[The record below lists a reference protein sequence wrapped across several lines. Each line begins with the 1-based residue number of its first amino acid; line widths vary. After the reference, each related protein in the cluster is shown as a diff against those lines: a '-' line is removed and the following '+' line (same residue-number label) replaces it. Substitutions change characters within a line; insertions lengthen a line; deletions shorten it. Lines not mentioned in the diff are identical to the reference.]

1 MGVQKSIPFGKGSW
15 YLCTTG
21 TGIEVLAVD
30 EKFKLLGRRV
40 KFLRMDKGI
49 SQTKMA
55 ELIGLSQTNLS
66 NMEAGRTAITT
77 QNLFKM
83 SEILGCK
90 MADFFT
96 EFDGG
101 EHEVSKTKG
110 DGIAKHT
117 IELEDAVQIL
127 RLLKAVDVK
136 GL

>member
-1 MGVQKSIPFGKGSW
+1 MK
-15 YLCTTG
+15 
-21 TGIEVLAVD
+21 
-30 EKFKLLGRRV
+30 EKFKMLGRRV
-40 KFLRMDKGI
+40 KFLRLDKGI

-66 NMEAGRTAITT
+66 NMESGRTAITI

-83 SEILGCK
+83 SDVLECS

-96 EFDGG
+96 EFDNGRHASAG
-101 EHEVSKTKG
+101 NADVKNS
-110 DGIAKHT
+110 IN
-117 IELEDAVQIL
+117 LEEAVQIL